1 MKIII
6 GKTAG
11 FCFGVKNAVTK
22 TEKELIKNKN
32 IYCLGELVHNNQVT
46 EELIKNGAK
55 FIENIEEAK
64 EKVVIRAHGI
74 EKNIY
79 KKAAELGLDLID
91 LTCPKVLYIHKV
103 AEEYAD
109 NGYYIFVIGKA
120 EHPEVIGTVSFC
132 GNSYYIIE
140 KKEKIEEAIKE
151 FKKSNKEKAV
161 VIAQTTFSLEEFNG
175 IIEKMNN
182 IIEKLEIKNTICSA
196 TKQRQEETE
205 DIAKQVDIMIIIGS
219 KHSSNST
226 KLYELSRKYCENTI
240 FIETEKELNISKIDE
255 KTVIGIMAG
264 ASTPDESIEKVVEKL
279 KKIC

>member
-140 KKEKIEEAIKE
+140 KKEKIEGN
-151 FKKSNKEKAV
+151 F
-161 VIAQTTFSLEEFNG
+161 
-175 IIEKMNN
+175 
-182 IIEKLEIKNTICSA
+182 
-196 TKQRQEETE
+196 R
-205 DIAKQVDIMIIIGS
+205 
-219 KHSSNST
+219 
-226 KLYELSRKYCENTI
+226 
-240 FIETEKELNISKIDE
+240 
-255 KTVIGIMAG
+255 
-264 ASTPDESIEKVVEKL
+264 
-279 KKIC
+279 